1 MKSVHI
7 AWLQSLRAEKK
18 LVTVDEYLT
27 VLAQG
32 SGPSSSLH
40 SLSGQTGEVFIEE
53 CIRILV
59 KLLSLVLVRDSKK
72 SLHCTLK

>member
-18 LVTVDEYLT
+18 PVTVDEYLT

-40 SLSGQTGEVFIEE
+40 NLSGQLEKF
-53 CIRILV
+53 
-59 KLLSLVLVRDSKK
+59 SLK
-72 SLHCTLK
+72 SA